1 MTMLASLSLERL
13 LVVEESMELSKRIFS
28 KKNVPNQKFKKSIH
42 FVMKIEK
49 SMKILMAVF
58 NLIFVQIYDE
68 NWNVMGKV

>member
-1 MTMLASLSLERL
+1 LKKAWNCQSGFFQKKIVSWPTK
-13 LVVEESMELSKRIFS
+13 SK
-28 KKNVPNQKFKKSIH
+28 VQKIVIAYWNH